1 MERHNGDLP
10 FRAVT
15 RIVVHPDDP
24 GTVYVTFSG
33 LFWKDREAHVFRSRD
48 MGASWEDVSGSGPGA
63 LPDIPVNAFAIDP
76 EFPTRLFA
84 GTDVGVFMSVDEG
97 SSWQPLQ
104 EGMPLVTVTDLEV
117 NNLDRF
123 LIAATFGRGAWTLP
137 LDALPTT
144 TEAGVEKPE
153 AFLLESAFPNPFTDA
168 VRVTWSQPATA
179 DVEIEIANVA
189 GQRVM
194 QHTLPMVPAGPQEW
208 TWRPQESLRDLS
220 DARHLQRKDG
230 HPISGSRALMREER
244 TVRRFSTNPYIGL
257 GTE

>member
-1 MERHNGDLP
+1 
-10 FRAVT
+10 
-15 RIVVHPDDP
+15 
-24 GTVYVTFSG
+24 
-33 LFWKDREAHVFRSRD
+33 DR
-48 MGASWEDVSGSGPGA
+48 
-63 LPDIPVNAFAIDP
+63 L
-76 EFPTRLFA
+76 
-84 GTDVGVFMSVDEG
+84 
-97 SSWQPLQ
+97 
-104 EGMPLVTVTDLEV
+104 
-117 NNLDRF
+117 

-208 TWRPQESLRDLS
+208 TWRPQGI
-220 DARHLQRKDG
+220 AAG
-230 HPISGSRALMREER
+230 TYLMRVTSSGKTDTR
-244 TVRRFSTNPYIGL
+244 SLVLVR
-257 GTE
+257 